1 PAIGSA
7 GAVTFV
13 TKCSDVRQPGAAAIV
28 ATTDDREE
36 QLLETARRRTGL
48 AVADA
53 AIVELADRRH
63 LRGRAGK
70 ERLVGEVYLVAGEA
84 LLTAGDAELG
94 EELEDGVARD
104 AAEHGRQRRG
114 LGDAARDD
122 EHVLAARLGHVAV
135 HVEQQGLVVARAPDL
150 VRGEDRVHVVAA
162 GLGLGEQ
169 RVRVEA
175 LEGAGLH
182 ADAVPESLVA
192 EICPPGPC
200 GDGDA
205 GGRTGGE
212 PHLAVAEEGDGA
224 DVALAKAVG
233 ADRLEARLDQLLT
246 RERHGQ
252 IEDVGGAVESVH
264 VFAQAEDRRAAAVLG
279 TEHLLRLIALQPESA
294 LEGTQERPRVAQ
306 RPRLSGVQEAR
317 GGERRERAARV
328 AASHERM
335 VVAMRQLER
344 LRQELDVDEA
354 AATRLDVRD
363 RATPATPPPP
373 DPP

>member
-1 PAIGSA
+1 LEVVRYHVAGEAERLLRPRANRGAKHRVGSEAAASMPRASGRRPAIGSA

-36 QLLETARRRTGL
+36 QLLEAARRRTGL

-63 LRGRAGK
+63 LRGRAGE
-70 ERLVGEVYLVAGEA
+70 ERLVGEIYLVAGEA

-182 ADAVPESLVA
+182 ADAGPESLVQRVR
-192 EICPPGPC
+192 EHVDLRLVPGDEPPV
-200 GDGDA
+200 
-205 GGRTGGE
+205 E
-212 PHLAVAEEGDGA
+212 PDPLG
-224 DVALAKAVG
+224 
-233 ADRLEARLDQLLT
+233 LLH
-246 RERHGQ
+246 RPPASPKPSRNANY
-252 IEDVGGAVESVH
+252 V
-264 VFAQAEDRRAAAVLG
+264 AAA
-279 TEHLLRLIALQPESA
+279 PS
-294 LEGTQERPRVAQ
+294 
-306 RPRLSGVQEAR
+306 
-317 GGERRERAARV
+317 RR
-328 AASHERM
+328 S
-335 VVAMRQLER
+335 
-344 LRQELDVDEA
+344 
-354 AATRLDVRD
+354 
-363 RATPATPPPP
+363 
-373 DPP
+373 